1 MPAEVIE
8 TIVADAPPKTPVDV
22 VTHEA
27 QIDDFETYKAA
38 KKGEWQPK
46 AKGTEAAA
54 KTEDKP
60 GTPTETKQVS
70 EGEEPSSEAEAK
82 ADSES
87 GTEQTETTQEKAE
100 GKGKKK
106 NPIAPRIDELVKQR
120 DIVRD
125 ENRQLKARIE
135 ELEQLPQAPAT
146 PDTGEPKK
154 PTRPKAPNPLDAQFT
169 TTAEYNVAHEAY
181 EKALDKYETDLQ
193 TYTEFSRSKTQREE
207 AVKQQTAAIKARFQ
221 ASVAKAIEDNRF
233 GDDFKPFA
241 DVKDGGPPVSNIMAD
256 ILPRLEDPPAVMNY
270 LQRNP
275 KFAEALHDVK
285 DPQLVIYQLARL
297 EGILIG
303 TEKAAKAAAKA
314 ETSASATPP
323 EAKAPEKPA
332 TLKPAQKPPVTLN
345 GSSGEVPVKDLNEAN
360 DYEEYKRLRAATRR

>member
-22 VTHEA
+22 VQHEA
-27 QIDDFETYKAA
+27 EISDFETYRNA

-54 KTEDKP
+54 KTEETP
-60 GTPTETKQVS
+60 VTPTEKRAN
-70 EGEEPSSEAEAK
+70 EGEEPSTDAKAE

-87 GTEQTETTQEKAE
+87 GTEQKETTQEKAE
-100 GKGKKK
+100 GGKRKQT
-106 NPIAPRIDELVKQR
+106 AQERIKELTDDR
-120 DIVRD
+120 NFVRQ
-125 ENRQLKARIE
+125 ENAKLKTRLE
-135 ELEQLPQAPAT
+135 ELEKLPQAAAT